1 MPFANTQGKPL
12 PVNGKWKID
21 NGTPGFRLTQEAK
34 QTSQTSELRSQIWR
48 RRRPGFSLVEM
59 IVTIFLI
66 AIISTILITST
77 NSLHTRRRTDLSALA
92 GKIASS
98 ELERVRNLEFSS
110 IAPYSNRDCSSEFIQ
125 SSSPTYLPNCQIS
138 QTVYCYP
145 LAGADPNCIPNP
157 NVKQVS
163 ITIQLK
169 YHNKTK
175 TAVVETLI
183 SSGGL

>member
-110 IAPYSNRDCSSEFIQ
+110 IAPYSNPDCSSEFIN
-125 SSSPTYLPNCQIS
+125 PPALPIF
-138 QTVYCYP
+138 P
-145 LAGADPNCIPNP
+145 I
-157 NVKQVS
+157 VKLVQ
-163 ITIQLK
+163 Q
-169 YHNKTK
+169 
-175 TAVVETLI
+175 
-183 SSGGL
+183 